1 MAFFFFFFKQKTA
14 YEMRISD
21 WSSDVCSSD
30 LLGFTAG
37 LPEYA
42 ANIVLLK
49 SADVVGVSWGETV
62 GRVPGLFAQH
72 MSALFGLIEGGRLV
86 PPAPRVLP
94 IEQAADRIPAMA
106 NRPAVGKTVAASGPR
121 RCAVW
126 LPVATPRAPPRT
138 RARVKP
144 R

>member
-1 MAFFFFFFKQKTA
+1 
-14 YEMRISD
+14 MRISD

-30 LLGFTAG
+30 R

-72 MSALFGLIEGGRLV
+72 MSALFGLIEGGRLA
-86 PPAPRVLP
+86 PPAPRVVPL
-94 IEQAADRIPAMA
+94 EQAADRTAAMA
-106 NRPAVGKTVAASGPR
+106 NRPAVGKHVATIDQRAWAIWLSADQTRRPPRFGRGGGPR
-121 RCAVW
+121 TDA
-126 LPVATPRAPPRT
+126 
-138 RARVKP
+138 
-144 R
+144 